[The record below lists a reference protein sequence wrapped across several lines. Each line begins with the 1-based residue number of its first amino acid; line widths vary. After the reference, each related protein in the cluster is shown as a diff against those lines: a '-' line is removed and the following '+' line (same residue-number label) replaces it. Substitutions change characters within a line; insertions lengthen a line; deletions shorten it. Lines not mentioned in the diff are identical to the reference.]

1 MSNEQTLYSTNR
13 KAIDSS
19 GSLGSL
25 YDGYKDRIL
34 LKVNVNSIE
43 KQSEEYKVRHCIITN
58 DSKDQKLN
66 ILQMMGVENELRLSI
81 LLNIRE
87 KTGISAIIDYSY
99 PINEYTRFFYY
110 SYLDR
115 EEQLSINPPKIQSSD
130 ESSKLQTSATHI
142 ITGIQTGI
150 DIIIVLELPS
160 NKDLVTKID
169 RILHR
174 IRNLLLDDDNIFKL
188 TSDDERVLE
197 SIIHTKIYSNTR
209 DIQNMKRFYDICR
222 YIKQNQNKTVDYPLS
237 YTLRPIKWLF
247 PTYTGPGATF
257 ILPPPELN
265 NNIEQNMHQLRDNIT
280 KLEIS
285 IKLDLPKLLNGHL
298 KDQISNLQKSWSN
311 MNEKFINEIER
322 LAKLVI
328 DIRSG
333 RIQVL
338 TVDQALNSNN
348 QTFIKTMIR
357 DLNQN
362 LNDLKNKAYFIS
374 ELDRQQFRYVNIAE
388 HNIDKTDNEKTIE
401 RKLVQ
406 NGQRDYILCSN
417 DVLNK
422 TKPEQLRQL
431 RCDAIEEF
439 KNNSNLCLIYADFSY
454 CSFELKNMMKL
465 PSNKYTN
472 EQNASKR
479 KETTSSRESQTTIS
493 SSTQVQTNTQNTD
506 PLFTNLQTFASSQ
519 TKPQSSISLQ
529 TERQTAVSTSAKVD
543 ISTPASFKPSII
555 SPHLTKTQTNGSL
568 QVKPQASSP
577 LPTERQIQVSTP
589 PKLETTVSTSIKV
602 PTISPLYT
610 KAQVNASLQAKP
622 QTFILPPVEIR
633 TSTSTSN
640 KMQTPVP
647 LSTGTFIPTTLSPQD
662 TDVINILLL
671 GETGV
676 GKSTFINAFVNYLTF
691 ASLQQAHSDK
701 PVVLIPVSFLMT
713 VGDNFEEHIV
723 RFGNVDGS
731 NNEDFDHP
739 GQSVTQRCKSYVF
752 HLNGT
757 DEKNLRIID
766 TPGFGDTRGIEQ
778 DDRNMEHILEYLSN
792 LTHLNA
798 ICFLLKPNTSRLNI
812 SFRSCLTQLFS
823 LLDRNALNNI
833 IFCFTSAR
841 STFYTSGNTAPLVKK
856 MLSSLSIGDVPFKKE
871 NTFCFDSKCFRFL
884 VALQNGIKFN
894 DDEKHKYVMSWS
906 TSVTQSKRLI
916 DYIRRNVSIYS
927 INSNLQSIKNAQF
940 EIIHMIDP
948 MLETMRNILRNLILL
963 KMNSLKPSIQLY
975 PKVLDH
981 SMTICLLCKGK
992 IVETGPFLV
1001 RYDIPHKIEKN
1012 CRSCQ
1017 CPYNQHRS
1025 IGYIVEYHFV
1035 NKPST
1040 YDRNQMNEMLYQLCH
1055 ASAEFSYFLT
1065 HIVHSSDEDRF
1076 MSGLLRIIRQE
1087 VDICESRKTNHK
1099 NPELVKALNELKN
1112 IYEQEMNELKSI
1124 KNFNKLSI
1132 IYKRI
1137 KDIGEYPMVREQ
1149 MVAVKQAQK
1158 MMMKENEY
1166 EVPKNI

>member
-493 SSTQVQTNTQNTD
+493 SSTQVQTNTQNID

-519 TKPQSSISLQ
+519 TKPQSSISL
-529 TERQTAVSTSAKVD
+529 
-543 ISTPASFKPSII
+543 
-555 SPHLTKTQTNGSL
+555 
-568 QVKPQASSP
+568 
-577 LPTERQIQVSTP
+577 
-589 PKLETTVSTSIKV
+589 
-602 PTISPLYT
+602 
-610 KAQVNASLQAKP
+610 
-622 QTFILPPVEIR
+622 
-633 TSTSTSN
+633 
-640 KMQTPVP
+640 
-647 LSTGTFIPTTLSPQD
+647 
-662 TDVINILLL
+662 
-671 GETGV
+671 
-676 GKSTFINAFVNYLTF
+676 
-691 ASLQQAHSDK
+691 
-701 PVVLIPVSFLMT
+701 
-713 VGDNFEEHIV
+713 
-723 RFGNVDGS
+723 
-731 NNEDFDHP
+731 
-739 GQSVTQRCKSYVF
+739 
-752 HLNGT
+752 
-757 DEKNLRIID
+757 
-766 TPGFGDTRGIEQ
+766 
-778 DDRNMEHILEYLSN
+778 
-792 LTHLNA
+792 
-798 ICFLLKPNTSRLNI
+798 
-812 SFRSCLTQLFS
+812 
-823 LLDRNALNNI
+823 
-833 IFCFTSAR
+833 
-841 STFYTSGNTAPLVKK
+841 
-856 MLSSLSIGDVPFKKE
+856 
-871 NTFCFDSKCFRFL
+871 
-884 VALQNGIKFN
+884 
-894 DDEKHKYVMSWS
+894 
-906 TSVTQSKRLI
+906 
-916 DYIRRNVSIYS
+916 
-927 INSNLQSIKNAQF
+927 
-940 EIIHMIDP
+940 
-948 MLETMRNILRNLILL
+948 
-963 KMNSLKPSIQLY
+963 
-975 PKVLDH
+975 
-981 SMTICLLCKGK
+981 
-992 IVETGPFLV
+992 
-1001 RYDIPHKIEKN
+1001 
-1012 CRSCQ
+1012 
-1017 CPYNQHRS
+1017 
-1025 IGYIVEYHFV
+1025 
-1035 NKPST
+1035 
-1040 YDRNQMNEMLYQLCH
+1040 
-1055 ASAEFSYFLT
+1055 
-1065 HIVHSSDEDRF
+1065 
-1076 MSGLLRIIRQE
+1076 
-1087 VDICESRKTNHK
+1087 
-1099 NPELVKALNELKN
+1099 
-1112 IYEQEMNELKSI
+1112 
-1124 KNFNKLSI
+1124 
-1132 IYKRI
+1132 
-1137 KDIGEYPMVREQ
+1137 
-1149 MVAVKQAQK
+1149 
-1158 MMMKENEY
+1158 
-1166 EVPKNI
+1166 